1 MATIVRNVR
10 DLDRNDRSALERV
23 VGQEL
28 REGQRVVIQVENP
41 PVEEREPSTPAA
53 GELPEWCNIYAGLS
67 NDEIDELDQ
76 AITRSHSSREFV

>member
-10 DLDRNDRSALERV
+10 DLDRIDRSALERV
-23 VGQEL
+23 FGQEL

-67 NDEIDELDQ
+67 DEEIDELDQ
-76 AITRSHSSREFV
+76 SIVRTQSSREIS